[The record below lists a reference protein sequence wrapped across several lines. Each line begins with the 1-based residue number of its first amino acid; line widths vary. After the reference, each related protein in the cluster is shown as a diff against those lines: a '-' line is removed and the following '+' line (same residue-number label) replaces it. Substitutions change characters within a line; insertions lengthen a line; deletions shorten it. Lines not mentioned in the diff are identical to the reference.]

1 MTKQSPSARVPGRR
15 PKPPSNLTAGQ
26 ARIWRNV
33 VAIKP
38 TGAFDAGSFPVL
50 SAYCVLCATW
60 EALREPD
67 AEAISLRELMQLTG
81 QITRLA
87 TALRLTPQARYD
99 PMTAHRGAKRLKG
112 SRPWD

>member
-1 MTKQSPSARVPGRR
+1 MNKQNHSARIPGRR
-15 PKPPSNLTAGQ
+15 PQPPRNLTASQ

-33 VAIKP
+33 TATKQI
-38 TGAFDAGSFPVL
+38 GAFDAGSFPVL
-50 SAYCVLCATW
+50 AAYCVLVATW
-60 EALREPD
+60 EALRDPD

-99 PMTAHRGAKRLKG
+99 PQTAHRGAKRLKG
-112 SRPWD
+112 TRPWD

>member
-1 MTKQSPSARVPGRR
+1 MTSSARVPGRR
-15 PKPPSNLTAGQ
+15 PKPPGNLTPSQ
-26 ARIWRNV
+26 ARIWRDV

-38 TGAFDAGSFPVL
+38 ASAFDAGSFPVL
-50 SAYCVLCATW
+50 AAYCVLVDAW
-60 EALREPD
+60 RELREPR
-67 AEAISLRELMQLTG
+67 AEVIPLQKLMQLSA

-99 PMTAHRGAKRLKG
+99 PTTAHRGAKRLKG

>member
-1 MTKQSPSARVPGRR
+1 MSKALSARVPGRR
-15 PKPPSNLTAGQ
+15 PQPPRNLSASQ

-33 VAIKP
+33 TATKP
-38 TGAFDAGSFPVL
+38 VGAFDAGSFPVL
-50 SAYCVLCATW
+50 SAYCVLVATW
-60 EALREPD
+60 EALREPA
-67 AEAISLRELMQLTG
+67 AEPISLRELMQLTG